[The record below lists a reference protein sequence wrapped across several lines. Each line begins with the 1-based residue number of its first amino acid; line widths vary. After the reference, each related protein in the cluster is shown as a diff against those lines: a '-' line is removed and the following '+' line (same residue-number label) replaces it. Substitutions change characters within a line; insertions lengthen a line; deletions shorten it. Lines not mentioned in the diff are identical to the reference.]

1 MSAPRTGE
9 PSEEKKRRSGRRP
22 PHRYLWPELM
32 RRVFGFEVLRCKVC
46 RSKRRLIS
54 MITER
59 STIIRILA
67 HLGLDIDPPS
77 IQPARAPP
85 QLEWEF

>member
-1 MSAPRTGE
+1 VIAYP
-9 PSEEKKRRSGRRP
+9 
-22 PHRYLWPELM
+22 WPELM

-46 RSKRRLIS
+46 RSRRRLVA

-59 STIIRILA
+59 SVIARILA
-67 HLGLDIDPPS
+67 HLGLDTDPPP

-85 QLEWEF
+85 QLELGF